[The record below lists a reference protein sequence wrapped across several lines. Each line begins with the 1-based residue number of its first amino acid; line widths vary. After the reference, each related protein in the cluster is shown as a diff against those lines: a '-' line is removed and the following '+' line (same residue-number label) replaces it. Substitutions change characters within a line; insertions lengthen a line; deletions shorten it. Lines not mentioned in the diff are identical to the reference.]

1 MCVPNVILKV
11 LTDMAKVV
19 VTLDIM
25 PESPDVNLEELQKQ
39 AEKKIAA
46 FGGGVGK
53 VLIEPVAFG
62 LNKLKLFFVMDEAK
76 GSTESL
82 ENDLSA
88 LSGVSSVVVSDVRRT
103 IG

>member
-1 MCVPNVILKV
+1 MKV
-11 LTDMAKVV
+11 LIDMAKVV

-25 PESPDVNLEELQKQ
+25 PDSPDVNLEELQKL
-39 AEKKIAA
+39 AEKKIVA

-53 VLIEPVAFG
+53 VLVEPVAFG

-88 LSGVSSVVVSDVRRT
+88 LTGVSSVVVSDVRRA